1 MVRVRSAIWWVVPSL
16 CAGALVAPAGAIAG
30 SGGTSAP
37 GGGANGPAG
46 VPTITAGTLAA
57 APASLIKGQTAV
69 LSGALPAG
77 DGGHTIWLQVLHGA
91 TWRRVATATATASGG
106 FAISWVTTTAGRLEL
121 RVVTEAGARSTGT
134 ALVAASLTTTSPAT
148 LSVYR
153 AVGATW
159 YGPGFYGHHTAC
171 GETLTRVLVG
181 VADRT
186 LPCGTPVSLSYDGR
200 TLTVPVIDRG
210 PYASGVM
217 LDLTHAA
224 AAELGMTETSQIGM
238 LTLDG
243 PALTPT
249 NWAPAG
255 SGATGATGP
264 TSTAGGATAPTG

>member
-1 MVRVRSAIWWVVPSL
+1 MVRVRSAIFWVVPSL
-16 CAGALVAPAGAIAG
+16 CVGALVAPSGASAGN
-30 SGGTSAP
+30 GGANAP
-37 GGGANGPAG
+37 GGGAKGPTG

-57 APASLIKGQTAV
+57 APASLVKGQTAV
-69 LSGALPAG
+69 LSGALPAS
-77 DGGHTIWLQVLHGA
+77 DGGHAIWLQVLHGA

-106 FAISWVTTTAGRLEL
+106 FAISWVTSTVGRLQL
-121 RVVTEAGARSTGT
+121 RVVTEVGTTATGT
-134 ALVAASLTTTSPAT
+134 AVAASSLATTSPAT

-159 YGPGFYGHHTAC
+159 YGPGFYGRHTAC
-171 GETLTRVLVG
+171 GETLTRVIVG

-186 LPCGTPVSLSYDGR
+186 LPCGTPVSLSFDGR

-210 PYASGVM
+210 PYTHGVT

-238 LTLDG
+238 LTLGG
-243 PALTPT
+243 PAMTPT
-249 NWAPAG
+249 SWAPAG
-255 SGATGATGP
+255 GATGATGP